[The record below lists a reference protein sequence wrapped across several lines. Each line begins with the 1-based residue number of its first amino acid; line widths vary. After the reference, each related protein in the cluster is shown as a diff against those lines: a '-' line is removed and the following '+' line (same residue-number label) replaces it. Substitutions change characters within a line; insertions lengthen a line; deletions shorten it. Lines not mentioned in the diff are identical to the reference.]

1 MKRKLLT
8 MITLMILI
16 VSICATN
23 ALAAA
28 GTYSYGCTA
37 RCPLGTE
44 WNGSGRQWT
53 FNAKA
58 YPTGNWAVTR
68 LQLCDPTGSTVYAW
82 NDYPV
87 NPVNPGWTSC
97 PIYDN
102 QSIRTYVKP
111 VPNGNYI
118 SGTVEWNF

>member
-44 WNGSGRQWT
+44 WNGSSQSWN
-53 FNAKA
+53 FYAQA
-58 YPTGNWAVTR
+58 HPTGNWAVTR
-68 LQLCDPTGSTVYAW
+68 LQLCDQTGSTIYAQK
-82 NDYPV
+82 DYPV
-87 NPVNPGWTSC
+87 NPTNPNWTVCTINPG
-97 PIYDN
+97 
-102 QSIRTYVKP
+102 QRIRTYVQP
-111 VPNGNYI
+111 VPNSNYI
-118 SGTVEWNF
+118 SGSVDWSF